1 MLSGY
6 FVPRIFSST
15 ERPVGIIV
23 RFFPS
28 QDSIADSA
36 AQHVA
41 GDLPGQAVEGECD
54 QTDDDQGNGGIQ
66 SFHHCSAYGVIIQT
80 LYPEISFVDA
90 TRHLK

>member
-1 MLSGY
+1 
-6 FVPRIFSST
+6 
-15 ERPVGIIV
+15 
-23 RFFPS
+23 
-28 QDSIADSA
+28 
-36 AQHVA
+36 VA